1 MRKNPELVRFER
13 DWGIHSLAMDYMPDD
28 MSMAMDA
35 QPATITTGNA
45 GIPAFM
51 LNWVDPEVIRIL
63 QAPNEGANILGE
75 VKKGDWTTR
84 TAYFPT
90 IENTGQVA
98 AYGDFS
104 ESGRSNA
111 NANYPTRQSFNF
123 QTIIEY
129 GDMEVDMA
137 GEARLNWVSENQQS
151 AASTLDKF
159 MDLTYHLGVS
169 GLQNEGLLNAAGLP
183 AALTPSTKAAGG
195 TTWMSA
201 TGVQNATATEVYG
214 DVQSLVNALLIN
226 SKGRIKPTD
235 AMSLVMTPGS
245 IGALNATN
253 AYGKT
258 AAELIKLNYPQMEIK
273 VSARYATA
281 AGNVVQLFAK
291 KFNGKD
297 TGYCAFTEKQR
308 DFPVVRELS
317 GYKQK
322 KMAGTW
328 GFILRYPI
336 AVSQMIGV

>member
-1 MRKNPELVRFER
+1 MRKNPELARFER
-13 DWGIHSLAMDYMPDD
+13 DWGIISLATDYMPDNL
-28 MSMAMDA
+28 SVAMDA
-35 QPATITTGNA
+35 LPAAITSGNA
-45 GIPAFM
+45 GIPSFM

-75 VKKGDWTTR
+75 VKKGSWTTR
-84 TAYFPT
+84 TAFFPT
-90 IENTGQVA
+90 VENTGQVA

-104 ESGRSNA
+104 ENGKSNA
-111 NANYPTRQSFNF
+111 NANFPQRQSFNF

-129 GDMEVDMA
+129 GDFEVA
-137 GEARLNWVSENQQS
+137 TTGEAMLNWVSENQQS

-159 MDLTYHLGVS
+159 MDYTSHIGVS
-169 GLQNEGLLNAAGLP
+169 GLQNEGILNAAGLS

-214 DVQSLVNALLIN
+214 DVQALVNSLLIN
-226 SKGRIKPTD
+226 AKGRIKPTD
-235 AMSLVMTPGS
+235 AFSLVMAPGS
-245 IGALNATN
+245 QGALNATN

-258 AAELIKLNYPQMEIK
+258 AAELIKLNYPSMEIK

-291 KFNGKD
+291 KFQGKD

-308 DFPVVRELS
+308 DFPVIRELS
-317 GYKQK
+317 GFKQK

-336 AVSQMIGV
+336 AASQMLGV

>member
-13 DWGIHSLAMDYMPDD
+13 DWGIITLGMDYLPDD
-28 MSMAMDA
+28 LSMAMDA

-51 LNWVDPEVIRIL
+51 LNWVDPEAIRIL

-104 ESGRSNA
+104 ENGRSGA

-159 MDLTYHLGVS
+159 MDLTYHVGVA

-214 DVQSLVNALLIN
+214 DVQSLVNSLLIV

-235 AMSLVMTPGS
+235 AMSLVMSPGS

-258 AAELIKLNYPQMEIK
+258 AAELIQLNYPQMEIK

-308 DFPVVRELS
+308 DFPVIRELS

-328 GFILRYPI
+328 GFVLRYPI
-336 AVSQMIGV
+336 AVAQMLGV